1 MASLKPKQSN
11 ILGYNLFRI
20 TLIHISKYWPW
31 QKIQIGA
38 LVQRRGGLTFFL
50 KGGRALRTRWDPK
63 SYWLIF
69 CPWIRIRVFAYL
81 CESGFESRK
90 PKCCGSNKIWSGSKA
105 LVSITIKAAA
115 WRGDLFSLSRYVP
128 SWSSSSK

>member
-50 KGGRALRTRWDPK
+50 KGGRALKNPLGPKKLLVDILPMNPDPCIC
-63 SYWLIF
+63 IF
-69 CPWIRIRVFAYL
+69 MRIRVRIQEAKML
-81 CESGFESRK
+81 RIQQNLIRKQSTGFNYHK
-90 PKCCGSNKIWSGSKA
+90 GCGMKRRSFLSVQVCSQ
-105 LVSITIKAAA
+105 LVIF
-115 WRGDLFSLSRYVP
+115 L
-128 SWSSSSK
+128 